1 MPSANVW
8 IYGNLEEYNEII
20 HAFKHKY
27 AQKVTSSWD
36 LSIILHFRLVF
47 FTCRTETDSLS
58 TVRPYIYF
66 LSVVYVI
73 LLILSL
79 MNNVRECNQLVL
91 FVIMLWR
98 TALCRCSA
106 ADSVEMFPNSLF
118 DLDFF
123 LSVVHVDVQKNET
136 ILVYNNYL

>member
-36 LSIILHFRLVF
+36 LSIILHFRLF
-47 FTCRTETDSLS
+47 FYVPYWDWLPEYS
-58 TVRPYIYF
+58 TPVHIFFVSCLRYTSDLKFNEY
-66 LSVVYVI
+66 
-73 LLILSL
+73 
-79 MNNVRECNQLVL
+79 VRECNQLVL
-91 FVIMLWR
+91 FVIILWR
-98 TALCRCSA
+98 TALCRWSA

-136 ILVYNNYL
+136 ILVYNNVF